1 MSRDDG
7 ATAGRSALLDGDGA
21 NDEARKE
28 LLAYSHVLSFGSQIR
43 DRSCEGC
50 TEDEVQNDHPA
61 ELTESLAADTPWAH
75 RFLKKAE
82 LYQGQNS
89 GKAAVGA
96 DCYYTHTVAWC
107 NAQNAQGAGSRAM
120 DVKSHSDGL
129 SAAQK
134 KEQALAMD
142 GANDYDMDC
151 FYHHEVSWCLKLH
164 AKEKAARQ
172 KQDFVLNAE
181 RRTYAYGSDPE
192 LAGLAKMVHSSES
205 SSERR
210 EDERFRMGGKKAQEY
225 RSEGGAREHLAQEK
239 REAREERE
247 EREAREER
255 KAQENEDKL
264 RHALGQ
270 REERKERKERKERE
284 ERREEREERVRREAR
299 EARAQPQQRV
309 SDSMESQAGDD
320 TDKLTKLEVEA
331 AREKSVAEQELQ
343 EQLVAEQKEAAAEAQ
358 LKAAKAQ
365 LHALASSMVAKSDK
379 ASRMPALRG
388 LPVNPSLENAEPVE
402 VRPKEDVPVPRADVR
417 SRSSASERDRR
428 MQRLHDEYKREMV
441 KKEDMS
447 YPLSVRRQEPD
458 FLHNL
463 DVTSSAISWDK
474 AHGVRAIDELKQRV
488 RIGRETELADSGL
501 ADFTVNAGDM
511 TPAAHQRDQPS
522 ELEKEALS
530 DGLTLVPLQGA
541 AGGASSLVNKGLSE
555 DGKWESKE
563 GLRLVSSRGSA
574 RQSHPASM
582 LSSQSLLRRQEQR
595 GNSWERS
602 HGMIPFTSHQQEHS
616 SHTLLSDEQVSAN
629 AVQPPASDSSLAMRA
644 VAEADQVGAAGIRA
658 LGFSN
663 AKDFERH
670 LEKEGV

>member
-7 ATAGRSALLDGDGA
+7 ASTGRSALLEDDGA
-21 NDEARKE
+21 NDAARKE
-28 LLAYSHVLSFGSQIR
+28 LLAYSHVLSFGSHIR

-89 GKAAVGA
+89 GKAAAGA

-107 NAQNAQGAGSRAM
+107 NGQNAQGAGSRAV

-164 AKEKAARQ
+164 AKDKAARQ

-205 SSERR
+205 SSERQ
-210 EDERFRMGGKKAQEY
+210 EDERFRTGSKKAQED
-225 RSEGGAREHLAQEK
+225 RSEDGAREHQALEK
-239 REAREERE
+239 SEAREEHKE
-247 EREAREER
+247 QEVREER
-255 KAQENEDKL
+255 KARDNEDKL
-264 RHALGQ
+264 RHALEQ
-270 REERKERKERKERE
+270 RKERNEREERE
-284 ERREEREERVRREAR
+284 ERREEREERAVREAR
-299 EARAQPQQRV
+299 QARAQAQPRV
-309 SDSMESQAGDD
+309 IDSMESQTGND
-320 TDKLTKLEVEA
+320 TDKLTKLEVDA

-388 LPVNPSLENAEPVE
+388 LPVNPSLQNAEPVE

-417 SRSSASERDRR
+417 SRPSVSERDRR

-474 AHGVRAIDELKQRV
+474 AHGVRAIDALKQRV
-488 RIGRETELADSGL
+488 RSGRETELADTGL
-501 ADFTVNAGDM
+501 ADFTVNTGDM
-511 TPAAHQRDQPS
+511 TPAAHQLDQPS

-530 DGLTLVPLQGA
+530 DGLTLVPLQAA
-541 AGGASSLVNKGLSE
+541 AGGASSLVNRGLSE

-563 GLRLVSSRGSA
+563 GLRLVSSWGSA
-574 RQSHPASM
+574 RQSHPSSM
-582 LSSQSLLRRQEQR
+582 LSSKSLLRRQEQR